1 MKLWTRFD
9 LWVQHYFDAWV
20 EAKVRDS
27 VSFLLP
33 SNSDLMCEFIRRMD
47 IQPLSALVAA
57 NRDLQRAVA
66 EQVQDGV
73 DTDEIAERV
82 SSRIDASDV
91 AYHIDASDVASNMDI
106 DMGDVASRLM
116 DDMDM
121 SSLAEELDY
130 DKLVEAVVSRLKE
143 ALTH

>member
-1 MKLWTRFD
+1 MKIWTRFD

-57 NRDLQRAVA
+57 NRDLQRAIA

-73 DTDEIAERV
+73 DVEDIAEQVARKV
-82 SSRIDASDV
+82 DASDV
-91 AYHIDASDVASNMDI
+91 ASYMDASDVASNLDI
-106 DMGDVASRLM
+106 DTCDIASRIA
-116 DDMDM
+116 DDLDM

-130 DKLVEAVVSRLKE
+130 DKLAVALACKLKE
-143 ALTH
+143 ALTK

>member
-1 MKLWTRFD
+1 
-9 LWVQHYFDAWV
+9 
-20 EAKVRDS
+20 
-27 VSFLLP
+27 
-33 SNSDLMCEFIRRMD
+33 MD

-57 NRDLQRAVA
+57 SRDLQRAVA

-130 DKLVEAVVSRLKE
+130 DKLAVALVCKLKE
-143 ALTH
+143 AWTH

>member
-130 DKLVEAVVSRLKE
+130 DKLVEAVVGRLKE